1 MYIIV
6 LVVIAVALSFV
17 RDTFAWRGGF
27 NKLGYP
33 WYLVKKHRV
42 TTSYTSGTGWN
53 SIRVVWPVSL
63 LNKAWAVVEKIKEF

>member
-27 NKLGYP
+27 SKLGYP

-42 TTSYTSGTGWN
+42 TTSYTDGWD
-53 SIRVVWPVSL
+53 SIRLWWPVSL
-63 LNKAWAVVEKIKEF
+63 LDKAWALVEKIKEV